1 MFYRFSIWVVC
12 ELFVTLKTTT
22 MPKRIERIYM
32 SAKYPNKL
40 RIMSFCSPSRS
51 LAEFLDSFYPYAMC
65 AVWNQVTACYWM
77 TIIRVIY
84 VQWWRQTLLG
94 YAFAPEK
101 PSNQCEIVAL
111 TAISLIS
118 TGNLCCVKCVRPNQ
132 PNQKKRWKCCKIG
145 DENKHFFRSSSLFF
159 MCLYFYSTQICWAP
173 RSIFGHKINQVVP
186 GSKPM

>member
-22 MPKRIERIYM
+22 MPKRFERIYM

-51 LAEFLDSFYPYAMC
+51 LAEFLDSFYLYAMC
-65 AVWNQVTACYWM
+65 AVWNEVTACYWM

-132 PNQKKRWKCCKIG
+132 PNQKKKMKMRQDRRWKQT
-145 DENKHFFRSSSLFF
+145 FFSFIFFVLHVFVFLFHTN
-159 MCLYFYSTQICWAP
+159 LLSTSQHI
-173 RSIFGHKINQVVP
+173 RT
-186 GSKPM
+186 